1 MPHALHEVRFRAQRR
16 ISSAPRLAAWLAC
29 IALALALIMPS
40 APAKAGSADE
50 EPVDVALV
58 LAVDI
63 SFSMTMHELALQ
75 RDGYVTAFRDPR
87 VHAAIAAGPHQR
99 IAVSYMEWAGAAMQ

>member
-1 MPHALHEVRFRAQRR
+1 MPQTREESRQDRTRE
-16 ISSAPRLAAWLAC
+16 P
-29 IALALALIMPS
+29 
-40 APAKAGSADE
+40 

-75 RDGYVTAFRDPR
+75 RDGYVASLSRSARALPPSPPD
-87 VHAAIAAGPHQR
+87 R
-99 IAVSYMEWAGAAMQ
+99 ISASR